1 VVAHAGNQRGEEDE
15 AGGSRVRGQPGL
27 HFFFFSFFLFAC
39 PPPQPTHP
47 YSTLNSLARTQHSH
61 APFRHKPP
69 GQPTRLPCSAS
80 PGPPARPA
88 AAQRSHPP
96 TPHAPR
102 CQAPTHPR
110 AHATLPSQPRP
121 HRRTAPAPGPAARTI
136 LSLGNS
142 HLSLASHLFAPSF
155 LHFTSLHFTSL
166 PPTSGPPPTSQA
178 TPVSM
183 GSPLPFTPRSRL
195 APDTGQAPHP
205 WPPRCLLPPC
215 PKPSRPSL
223 PLHCSALQHPAAP
236 CTAVPCTPGTT
247 RGEAGKATRPQA
259 RRGEA
264 THPPHCL
271 APPGLASPRLA
282 WPRIALHCAALGR
295 AMLPWVGT
303 ASLGLCGLHCLPPA
317 WPGRECV
324 ALGRLGLQ
332 SFPRARLGMP
342 YAGLHRI
349 CPLGTSST
357 APFLT

>member
-1 VVAHAGNQRGEEDE
+1 
-15 AGGSRVRGQPGL
+15 
-27 HFFFFSFFLFAC
+27 
-39 PPPQPTHP
+39 
-47 YSTLNSLARTQHSH
+47 
-61 APFRHKPP
+61 
-69 GQPTRLPCSAS
+69 
-80 PGPPARPA
+80 
-88 AAQRSHPP
+88 
-96 TPHAPR
+96 
-102 CQAPTHPR
+102 
-110 AHATLPSQPRP
+110 
-121 HRRTAPAPGPAARTI
+121 
-136 LSLGNS
+136 
-142 HLSLASHLFAPSF
+142 
-155 LHFTSLHFTSL
+155 
-166 PPTSGPPPTSQA
+166 
-178 TPVSM
+178 M